1 MWTCSSITVQQTD
14 FSHTECEYFKY
25 IKFIV
30 STHTNSTVW
39 RLVWVWECV
48 LACMSG
54 SQEKPNEPK
63 CKKSEKNARKTIII
77 TVTHKYTFLYG
88 ISTRK
93 KKQKKGSRSNSFLAW
108 LFYFYNCCRLL
119 LFAALTHSL
128 LWSNK
133 QRRGKNNKRW
143 NERGWLHVVVHSAN
157 MW

>member
-93 KKQKKGSRSNSFLAW
+93 KNRKKAPD
-108 LFYFYNCCRLL
+108 
-119 LFAALTHSL
+119 LTHFLPGFSTSTIAAVCCFLPHSL
-128 LWSNK
+128 TLCYGRINK
-133 QRRGKNNKRW
+133 EGEKITNVEMK
-143 NERGWLHVVVHSAN
+143 EDDFT
-157 MW
+157 